1 MNLRNIFFLAFSF
14 LLFMFACEDK
24 VDPYY
29 EILFEPTELQFGK
42 VEANQIIS
50 QKVRIKNT
58 DNSTGAFTGE
68 INIMD
73 SPKFTMDFN
82 GVLTLQKNESK
93 EIYITFRPS
102 SVESYTAK
110 LTVSNEEAFAEMY
123 INGEGVSPI
132 SFTCSPNVL
141 DFGMV
146 EEGSYKDMDLTVTNN
161 ADSGFDL
168 EIDFSVSSID
178 FSFVDGATSHI
189 IQPGKSQAI
198 PIRYSP
204 TTTSVTKQL
213 IINHNSSVK
222 TNPMKV
228 TLSGIMD
235 KTTDIISAISD
246 GWDAFENSDY
256 SGSSSQFQI
265 AINFANTHESYDSLN
280 AEATVGQG
288 WALSFE
294 RNYYGGY
301 YDFSTSLDKFNASIS
316 DNTRLDALA
325 GKAIAGRLVNEYG
338 NAIDAAI
345 DLLSR
350 KADYQFSHKTSV
362 DYKDVRMSLIQ
373 SYYNTGM
380 FTEAATQMDLL
391 DPANAPHSTDPSLL
405 LAAIQALSGS
415 L

>member
-1 MNLRNIFFLAFSF
+1 
-14 LLFMFACEDK
+14 
-24 VDPYY
+24 
-29 EILFEPTELQFGK
+29 
-42 VEANQIIS
+42 
-50 QKVRIKNT
+50 
-58 DNSTGAFTGE
+58 
-68 INIMD
+68 
-73 SPKFTMDFN
+73 
-82 GVLTLQKNESK
+82 
-93 EIYITFRPS
+93 
-102 SVESYTAK
+102 
-110 LTVSNEEAFAEMY
+110 
-123 INGEGVSPI
+123 
-132 SFTCSPNVL
+132 
-141 DFGMV
+141 
-146 EEGSYKDMDLTVTNN
+146 MDLTVTNN

-168 EIDFSVSSID
+168 EIDFSVSSSE
-178 FSFVDGATSHI
+178 FSFVDGVTSHI

-280 AEATVGQG
+280 AEATVGRG

-294 RNYYGGY
+294 RIYYGGY

-338 NAIDAAI
+338 NSIEAAI

-380 FTEAATQMDLL
+380 FTEAATEMDLL

-405 LAAIQALSGS
+405 LASIQALSGS

>member
-110 LTVSNEEAFAEMY
+110 LTVSNEESFAEMY
-123 INGEGVSPI
+123 INGEGVSPV
-132 SFTCSPNVL
+132 SFTYSPNVL
-141 DFGMV
+141 EFGMV
-146 EEGSYKDMDLTVTNN
+146 EEGGYKDMDLTITNDAN
-161 ADSGFDL
+161 SGFDL
-168 EIDFSVSSID
+168 EIDFSISSIE
-178 FSFVDGATSHI
+178 FSFVDGIISHV
-189 IQPGKSQAI
+189 IQPGQSQAI
-198 PIRYSP
+198 SIRYAP
-204 TTTSVTKQL
+204 TNESVSKQL
-213 IINHNSSVK
+213 IINHNSTVK
-222 TNPMKV
+222 SNPMKV
-228 TLSGIMD
+228 TLSGMMD
-235 KTTDIISAISD
+235 KTNDIISSISE
-246 GWDAFENSDY
+246 GWSSFESGNY
-256 SGSSSQFQI
+256 SKSLLKFQQ
-265 AINFANTHESYDSLN
+265 AINFALAHKSYDKLN
-280 AEATVGQG
+280 AEATTGRG
-288 WALSFE
+288 WVFTFE
-294 RNYYGGY
+294 REYTNGQN
-301 YDFSTSLDKFNASIS
+301 DFKTALDKFNTSIS
-316 DNTRLDALA
+316 EETRLDALA
-325 GKAIAGRLVNEYG
+325 GLTITGKLVGNYPIAIT
-338 NAIDAAI
+338 AAI
-345 DLLSR
+345 DLLTR
-350 KADYQFSHKTSV
+350 KANYQFSHKTSI
-362 DYKDVRMSLIQ
+362 DYKDIRMALIQ

-380 FTEAATQMDLL
+380 FTEAATEMDLL

-405 LAAIQALSGS
+405 LASIQALSGS

>member
-1 MNLRNIFFLAFSF
+1 MNRRKTIFLSFSF
-14 LLFMFACEDK
+14 LLFIFACEDEVK
-24 VDPYY
+24 PSY
-29 EILFEPTELQFGK
+29 EIIFEPSELSFGN
-42 VEANQIIS
+42 VEVNQIVS
-50 QKVRIKNT
+50 QKIRIKNT
-58 DNSTGAFTGE
+58 DNSTGTFTGE
-68 INIMD
+68 VSIMD
-73 SPKFTMDFN
+73 SPKFTIDFK

-93 EIYITFRPS
+93 EVYITFKPS
-102 SVESYTAK
+102 AVETYSGK
-110 LTVSNEEAFAEMY
+110 LTVSNDDSFAEMY
-123 INGEGVSPI
+123 INGNGVSPV
-132 SFTCSPNVL
+132 SFAYSPNSL

-146 EEGSYKDMDLTVTNN
+146 EEGGYKDMDLSVTNN

-168 EIDFSVSSID
+168 EIDFSISSNE
-178 FSFVDGATSHI
+178 FSFVDGVTSHT

-265 AINFANTHESYDSLN
+265 AINFANTHEFYDSLN
-280 AEATVGQG
+280 AEATVGRG
-288 WALSFE
+288 WASSFE
-294 RNYYGGY
+294 RNYYSGF
-301 YDFSTSLDKFNASIS
+301 YDFSTSLDKFNAAIS

-325 GKAIAGRLVNEYG
+325 GTTITGKLVGNYSIAIT
-338 NAIDAAI
+338 AAI
-345 DLLSR
+345 DLLTR
-350 KADYQFSHKTSV
+350 KANYQFSHKPSV
-362 DYKDVRMSLIQ
+362 DYKDVRMALIQ
-373 SYYNTGM
+373 SYYHSGM
-380 FTEAATQMDLL
+380 FTDAASQMDIL
-391 DPANAPHSTDPSLL
+391 DPTNAPHSSDSTTLL
-405 LAAIQALSGS
+405 SAIQALSGS

>member
-24 VDPYY
+24 VDPHY
-29 EILFEPTELQFGK
+29 EIIFEPTELQFGK
-42 VEANQIIS
+42 VEANQIMS

-110 LTVSNEEAFAEMY
+110 LTVLNEESFAEMY
-123 INGEGVSPI
+123 INGEGVSPV
-132 SFTCSPNVL
+132 SFTYSPNVL
-141 DFGMV
+141 EFGMV
-146 EEGSYKDMDLTVTNN
+146 EEGGYKDMDLTVTNN

-168 EIDFSVSSID
+168 EIDFSVSSSE
-178 FSFVDGATSHI
+178 FSFVDGVTSHI

-228 TLSGIMD
+228 TLSGI
-235 KTTDIISAISD
+235 
-246 GWDAFENSDY
+246 
-256 SGSSSQFQI
+256 
-265 AINFANTHESYDSLN
+265 
-280 AEATVGQG
+280 
-288 WALSFE
+288 
-294 RNYYGGY
+294 
-301 YDFSTSLDKFNASIS
+301 
-316 DNTRLDALA
+316 
-325 GKAIAGRLVNEYG
+325 
-338 NAIDAAI
+338 ID
-345 DLLSR
+345 R
-350 KADYQFSHKTSV
+350 KSV
-362 DYKDVRMSLIQ
+362 V
-373 SYYNTGM
+373 
-380 FTEAATQMDLL
+380 
-391 DPANAPHSTDPSLL
+391 
-405 LAAIQALSGS
+405 
-415 L
+415 

>member
-1 MNLRNIFFLAFSF
+1 
-14 LLFMFACEDK
+14 
-24 VDPYY
+24 
-29 EILFEPTELQFGK
+29 
-42 VEANQIIS
+42 
-50 QKVRIKNT
+50 
-58 DNSTGAFTGE
+58 
-68 INIMD
+68 
-73 SPKFTMDFN
+73 
-82 GVLTLQKNESK
+82 
-93 EIYITFRPS
+93 
-102 SVESYTAK
+102 
-110 LTVSNEEAFAEMY
+110 
-123 INGEGVSPI
+123 
-132 SFTCSPNVL
+132 
-141 DFGMV
+141 
-146 EEGSYKDMDLTVTNN
+146 
-161 ADSGFDL
+161 
-168 EIDFSVSSID
+168 
-178 FSFVDGATSHI
+178 
-189 IQPGKSQAI
+189 
-198 PIRYSP
+198 
-204 TTTSVTKQL
+204 
-213 IINHNSSVK
+213 
-222 TNPMKV
+222 MKV

-256 SGSSSQFQI
+256 SGSTPQFQI

-280 AEATVGQG
+280 AEATVGRG
-288 WALSFE
+288 WASSFE

-301 YDFSTSLDKFNASIS
+301 YDFSTLLDKFNASVS

-380 FTEAATQMDLL
+380 FMEAATQMDLL
-391 DPANAPHSTDPSLL
+391 DPANAPHPTDPSLL